1 MINMND
7 YDTYLSNLDLN
18 ITNNYTSNSS
28 YLPISSKRLRNSEL
42 TQRTTTEFFE
52 NELNELDFG
61 DDEFYSNNTIKNITN
76 TIKFNEFFNE

>member
-1 MINMND
+1 MINVND
-7 YDTYLSNLDLN
+7 YDTYLSKLDLN
-18 ITNNYTSNSS
+18 ITNNFTSNSS

-42 TQRTTTEFFE
+42 TQRTTTEFIE